1 MGDVPGWVQV
11 VVSLAALFTACAV
24 LWTKVLYPLVKGAAT
39 AEVMFP
45 LLQDLTVKFR
55 DVPSIFDVLKEIV
68 AQVRTDSGSSLLDT
82 INRLED
88 LLDDVKQGQLTLA
101 ERTTAAARLLEVN
114 LAADRQLAIRD
125 REEMARMVR
134 DLDRVTQRL
143 VSIESRAIVVADNL
157 AVAQTA
163 VEGVATDLAEAHRR
177 ADAVPGPTGGAG
189 AGSAADAASRSP
201 QQGEP

>member
-1 MGDVPGWVQV
+1 VGDVPGWAQV
-11 VVSLAALFTACAV
+11 VLAGAALVTACGV

-55 DVPSIFDVLKEIV
+55 DIPAVFDVLKEIV

-88 LLDDVKQGQLTLA
+88 LLDEVKQGQVTLA
-101 ERTTAAARLLEVN
+101 ERTMAAARLLEVN

-125 REEMARMVR
+125 REEMARVVR
-134 DLDRVTQRL
+134 DLDRVTQKL
-143 VSIESRAIVVADNL
+143 ASIESRAIVVADNL

-177 ADAVPGPTGGAG
+177 ADAVPDPTGGAG